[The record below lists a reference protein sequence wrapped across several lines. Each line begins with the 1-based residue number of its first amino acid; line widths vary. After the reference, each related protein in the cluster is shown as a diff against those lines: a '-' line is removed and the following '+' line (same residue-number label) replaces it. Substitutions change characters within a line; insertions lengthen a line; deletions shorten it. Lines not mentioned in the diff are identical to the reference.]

1 MIGGQETLTKT
12 PRRIP
17 ADRRGKT
24 NPTLHTPQLPIGQ
37 IFLDFHNPYLTIAG
51 DCIFLPAYGTKPR
64 PDSMRLNW
72 TNM

>member
-24 NPTLHTPQLPIGQ
+24 KPGLVLAPDFCVQSGRSCGDVRAFIGLPP
-37 IFLDFHNPYLTIAG
+37 PYMV
-51 DCIFLPAYGTKPR
+51 DV
-64 PDSMRLNW
+64 N
-72 TNM
+72 